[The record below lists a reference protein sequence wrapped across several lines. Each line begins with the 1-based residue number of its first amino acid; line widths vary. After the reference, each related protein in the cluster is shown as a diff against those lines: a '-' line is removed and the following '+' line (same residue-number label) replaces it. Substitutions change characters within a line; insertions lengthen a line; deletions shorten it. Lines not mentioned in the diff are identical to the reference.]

1 MFCLMW
7 LKKAHNGGPPTHGH
21 PPPPPTT
28 PLLGTIQKA
37 IFRSTCT
44 VIVRPSYGR
53 CLFRGAV
60 VDLSWLLQSAFGPL
74 VFPTT
79 RTAEEKRTLRTR
91 MTRTRLSPR
100 ARFSCDYST
109 GEERIGKETGSQG
122 HVAGNDITSCAIFVS
137 FFFGHIDVKLSFFIS
152 KPLIKHLAK
161 RRLLKLHRDP
171 RWDFSLKDRIFLKL
185 KTT

>member
-7 LKKAHNGGPPTHGH
+7 LKKAHKGGLTGT
-21 PPPPPTT
+21 PPPDYALARDYT
-28 PLLGTIQKA
+28 K
-37 IFRSTCT
+37 
-44 VIVRPSYGR
+44 SYLQEYMYSNSSAFGR

-100 ARFSCDYST
+100 ARFSCDYSAA
-109 GEERIGKETGSQG
+109 GEERIGKETGSLG

-152 KPLIKHLAK
+152 KPLIKRLAK
-161 RRLLKLHRDP
+161 WRL
-171 RWDFSLKDRIFLKL
+171 F
-185 KTT
+185 

>member
-7 LKKAHNGGPPTHGH
+7 LKKAHKGGPPTHGN
-21 PPPPPTT
+21 PPPGPPDYALARDYT
-28 PLLGTIQKA
+28 K
-37 IFRSTCT
+37 
-44 VIVRPSYGR
+44 SYLQEYMYSNSSAFGR

-100 ARFSCDYST
+100 ARFSCDYSA
-109 GEERIGKETGSQG
+109 GEDRIGKETGSLG

-161 RRLLKLHRDP
+161 RRL
-171 RWDFSLKDRIFLKL
+171 F
-185 KTT
+185 